1 MIKKAFIPLA
11 IFISGCSSVPIDET
25 YSIFRA
31 TLAGFT
37 NQSISA
43 EDYDKSPFSFI
54 QVKIGNA
61 SPATLQLAYIN
72 DDVFEWRGLN
82 EVSIFTKKGQVIE
95 TIGLSHNIKQ
105 DFLDVNNIKTKS
117 YINFYNPDYLYAEM
131 HNRIIDLG
139 DKFQISYLEEFVKTD
154 VYHIERNV
162 PSISWSGESKIYSY
176 KGRVIYTEQKI
187 HPRLPILK
195 IFYYYK

>member
-61 SPATLQLAYIN
+61 SPAPTYSPTQTPTPTN
-72 DDVFEWRGLN
+72 QP
-82 EVSIFTKKGQVIE
+82 TQ
-95 TIGLSHNIKQ
+95 T
-105 DFLDVNNIKTKS
+105 
-117 YINFYNPDYLYAEM
+117 
-131 HNRIIDLG
+131 
-139 DKFQISYLEEFVKTD
+139 
-154 VYHIERNV
+154 
-162 PSISWSGESKIYSY
+162 PSYSY
-176 KGRVIYTEQKI
+176 SNNMD
-187 HPRLPILK
+187 
-195 IFYYYK
+195 